1 MVAAVKVAVGG
12 DGAVGVGCKGDGRGS
27 DGSGVAAA
35 AAVLRQSRS
44 QKSGRV
50 IGYDAPLSNLQ

>member
-1 MVAAVKVAVGG
+1 MKVAVGG